1 MVWMSNMGCSRFIAV
16 TALRMAL
23 ERAAESMLLCRMCLP
38 ASVESLLAR
47 SMPQLQV
54 HEPEKPI
61 FVEQTPMTMGG
72 PCDLTQTA
80 LPALEDSTL
89 REVLGSMT
97 GA

>member
-1 MVWMSNMGCSRFIAV
+1 
-16 TALRMAL
+16 
-23 ERAAESMLLCRMCLP
+23 
-38 ASVESLLAR
+38 
-47 SMPQLQV
+47 MPQLQV
-54 HEPEKPI
+54 HEPEELI

-72 PCDLTQTA
+72 PGDLTQTA